1 MIFPNGKRCTTTFD
15 NGVMMVRGS
24 RLITTYISGREL
36 LVTTTV
42 TADSQGLF
50 KVQVDVLGDTTGT
63 NYTMELTVTENN
75 MSESMAVQAKR

>member
-1 MIFPNGKRCTTTFD
+1 
-15 NGVMMVRGS
+15 MMVRGS